1 MKADKYII
9 KWQYSGNLLTG
20 TIFTYCYLIDG
31 SAVYCGHSQC
41 NANDNFCRATER
53 KLSLARVLKKAELP
67 KEERT
72 KIWDAYRNMTAKK
85 RW

>member
-31 SAVYCGHSQC
+31 STVHCGHSQC

-72 KIWDAYRNMTAKK
+72 KVWDAYRNMTAKK

>member
-1 MKADKYII
+1 MRMLTQPKKPT
-9 KWQYSGNLLTG
+9 NLQFVGSSL
-20 TIFTYCYLIDG
+20 DG
-31 SAVYCGHSQC
+31 SAVHCGHSQC
-41 NANDNFCRATER
+41 NANDNFCRATGR

-72 KIWDAYRNMTAKK
+72 KVWDAYRNMTAKK